1 MAENRPQ
8 QGAWLM
14 IALLFFFMFVNFAD
28 KAVLGLAAVP
38 MMKEMGLTPKEFGF
52 IGSSFF
58 FLFSLSAIVT
68 GFIVNRIEARWALLA
83 MALIWALTQFPVVGT
98 VSFTTLVACRVV
110 LGAGEGPAYPV
121 ALHAAYKWFPNE
133 QRTLP
138 TAIIA
143 QGAAIG
149 VIIALPSLDW
159 VIEHVSWHWAFGA
172 LGIVG
177 LLWVAVWA
185 VVGREGSL
193 PVAIADDAGRQIERV
208 PYGRL
213 LLNPTILAG
222 FAAGFGAYWG
232 LSLLVAWFTPYL
244 IKGLGFSQYAASWIS
259 TLPWAASPFI
269 VIGAG
274 WLSQRL
280 LARGLSTRYARG
292 VFGGGAV
299 VAGGLALLLLPYMPT
314 DTLKIAMV
322 VTGISLPS
330 VIYVMGHA
338 IVSEFTPVPQRAAVL
353 AINNAVATSAGVI
366 APYVMGSLIQGA
378 ASAADGYT
386 QGFVICGAVSLAGGL
401 IGMVFLRPADEIE
414 RFAGATA
421 KPLPTPA
428 A

>member
-1 MAENRPQ
+1 MAGKRPQ
-8 QGAWLM
+8 EGAWLIVAM
-14 IALLFFFMFVNFAD
+14 LFFFMFVNFAD

-52 IGSSFF
+52 VGSSFF
-58 FLFSLSAIVT
+58 FLFSISAVVT
-68 GFIVNRIEARWALLA
+68 GFIVNRIESRWALLA
-83 MALIWALTQFPVVGT
+83 MASIWALTQFPIVGS
-98 VSFTTLVACRVV
+98 VGFGALVACRVV

-149 VIIALPSLDW
+149 VIIALPLLDQ
-159 VIEHVSWHWAFGA
+159 VIEHVSWHWAFGT

-177 LLWVAVWA
+177 LVWVAVWA

-193 PVAIADDAGRQIERV
+193 PVSIADASGRNIERV
-208 PYGRL
+208 PYARL
-213 LLNPTILAG
+213 LLNPTLLAC

-244 IKGLGFSQYAASWIS
+244 IKGLGFSQYAASWIT

-280 LARGLSTRYARG
+280 LARGVSTRYARG
-292 VFGGGAV
+292 VLGGGAV
-299 VAGGLALLLLPYMPT
+299 ALGGAALLLLPYMP
-314 DTLKIAMV
+314 DTGLKIAMV
-322 VTGISLPS
+322 VIGISVPS

-338 IVSEFTPVPQRAAVL
+338 IASEFTPLPQRGAVL
-353 AINNAVATSAGVI
+353 AINNAVLTSAGVI
-366 APYVMGSLIQGA
+366 APYVMGSVVQDA
-378 ASAADGYT
+378 ANAADGYT
-386 QGFVICGAVSLAGGL
+386 LGFVICGAVSLAGGI
-401 IGMVFLRPADEIE
+401 IGMIFLRPAKEIE
-414 RFAGATA
+414 RFAVGAKA
-421 KPLPTPA
+421 LPA
-428 A
+428 E